1 MAGVDFVLV
10 LQVVAFLCAIWLGG
24 RLFKICHQPA
34 ILGYLLVGIV
44 MGPQLLDMVP
54 YASDGTCDTWVN
66 RRLETAGSS
75 AGSTGSGGE
84 DCSQIAWL
92 RWTGGPSGARG
103 GAGGSPIV
111 NIWTFIGNVGVTL
124 MIFQSGMHIHFD
136 KVAQVGRKALVVAI
150 FGTALPLLTG
160 MAVVGGLTGEYYPS
174 GFAAGCAFAP
184 TSIDISIKLL
194 DESKMLNSLAGQTT
208 LTAAFI
214 DDIFSLGTLVMMTSL
229 AKGDTSPV
237 NIVRLVLC
245 SFGFLALGVFLAI
258 KVFPHL
264 PPLLSR
270 IPGSKYASV
279 QPRDEVHIFLM
290 VATLSVCAY
299 ITAIKEAAD
308 GGAFIGSHL
317 LGAFVAGMC
326 FVNVPRSQQIW
337 NSQMKR
343 VVKWMVRFFFA
354 ASVGFAVPVS
364 EMFTWDA
371 FGNGLLLAI
380 GPTIA
385 TKLFSG
391 IFAYTR
397 YTSPEAKA
405 RAAKASWITKYCHA
419 QPQQLLV
426 GAAMVARGE
435 FAYMVADTAQSLTYE
450 GGEPGQ
456 RMLAP
461 GIYASVVWALVMA
474 TVASPI
480 LFHWALA
487 VYGRATPIVR
497 SRTIGGSGEVPS
509 ASDEKAEGKDEQ
521 DKHTGRGFVIRVASR
536 HHIGVQRELLTCLH
550 GTGVDVLEAHV
561 YGVDHVSTEHVDAF
575 VAQYVVISRGSK
587 KDFDD
592 EKLEEMEHALL
603 EVLDDRDA
611 QVIFEPYDDDFSK
624 DGAVQ
629 IELLVQH
636 HPDVLHE
643 ITDALATMGL
653 DVLKADVTH
662 TKQPVHGHT
671 AIHAP
676 SKPVSRANS
685 FKGKM
690 GGGTSAS
697 NEHFVAGHD
706 VPTPR
711 TRKTSKESVSTEA
724 AMAVEAALN
733 KREAL
738 DRMHDTETAFYAI
751 EEKERAV
758 FYAREADRSLQF
770 TAARRSEIKAAL
782 EAIVHEHGLQGTV
795 MVRVI
800 HEDQM
805 KMAHQLPQFD
815 HEEVIAVI
823 RSTGQHHK
831 ELLHEICDVLHDQA
845 IDVIHAEMDTN
856 AMGEEEHALYVSR
869 CDDKPTDR
877 AQRTMLRAAIN
888 ELYLKHDEVSTEH
901 GGFSVSVLPLR
912 AEGGGAVV
920 ELPEKLTEKTG
931 TTSTHTLASRT
942 KSAKVAF
949 GGADGGGALNG
960 SAEVQVEMREVE
972 AEPVISGAANV

>member
-54 YASDGTCDTWVN
+54 YASDGSCDTWVN
-66 RRLETAGSS
+66 RRLETAGS
-75 AGSTGSGGE
+75 AGSGGE

-92 RWTGGPSGARG
+92 RWTGGTTGAKG
-103 GAGGSPIV
+103 GAGGGPIV

-136 KVAQVGRKALVVAI
+136 KVAQVGRKAFVVAI
-150 FGTALPLLTG
+150 FGTGLPLLTG

-229 AKGDTSPV
+229 AKGDTSPL
-237 NIVRLVLC
+237 NIVRLVCC

-299 ITAIKEAAD
+299 ITSIKEAAD

-326 FVNVPRSQQIW
+326 FVNVPRSQAIW

-354 ASVGFAVPVS
+354 SSVGFAVPVS
-364 EMFTWDA
+364 EMFTLES

-380 GPTIA
+380 GPTIT

-435 FAYMVADTAQSLTYE
+435 FAYMVADTAQSL
-450 GGEPGQ
+450 
-456 RMLAP
+456 
-461 GIYASVVWALVMA
+461 I
-474 TVASPI
+474 
-480 LFHWALA
+480 
-487 VYGRATPIVR
+487 
-497 SRTIGGSGEVPS
+497 
-509 ASDEKAEGKDEQ
+509 
-521 DKHTGRGFVIRVASR
+521 
-536 HHIGVQRELLTCLH
+536 
-550 GTGVDVLEAHV
+550 
-561 YGVDHVSTEHVDAF
+561 
-575 VAQYVVISRGSK
+575 
-587 KDFDD
+587 
-592 EKLEEMEHALL
+592 
-603 EVLDDRDA
+603 
-611 QVIFEPYDDDFSK
+611 
-624 DGAVQ
+624 
-629 IELLVQH
+629 
-636 HPDVLHE
+636 
-643 ITDALATMGL
+643 
-653 DVLKADVTH
+653 
-662 TKQPVHGHT
+662 
-671 AIHAP
+671 
-676 SKPVSRANS
+676 
-685 FKGKM
+685 
-690 GGGTSAS
+690 
-697 NEHFVAGHD
+697 
-706 VPTPR
+706 
-711 TRKTSKESVSTEA
+711 
-724 AMAVEAALN
+724 
-733 KREAL
+733 
-738 DRMHDTETAFYAI
+738 
-751 EEKERAV
+751 
-758 FYAREADRSLQF
+758 
-770 TAARRSEIKAAL
+770 
-782 EAIVHEHGLQGTV
+782 
-795 MVRVI
+795 
-800 HEDQM
+800 
-805 KMAHQLPQFD
+805 
-815 HEEVIAVI
+815 
-823 RSTGQHHK
+823 
-831 ELLHEICDVLHDQA
+831 
-845 IDVIHAEMDTN
+845 
-856 AMGEEEHALYVSR
+856 
-869 CDDKPTDR
+869 
-877 AQRTMLRAAIN
+877 
-888 ELYLKHDEVSTEH
+888 
-901 GGFSVSVLPLR
+901 
-912 AEGGGAVV
+912 
-920 ELPEKLTEKTG
+920 
-931 TTSTHTLASRT
+931 
-942 KSAKVAF
+942 
-949 GGADGGGALNG
+949 
-960 SAEVQVEMREVE
+960 
-972 AEPVISGAANV
+972 